1 MKAGYILRVRYFLA
15 HNKIR
20 VVLCQL
26 AFLVV
31 SSFILIPV
39 VFRGF
44 YLAIKLSGYSSV
56 TKENF
61 RCSGKTGND
70 HIYAAFDRIAHG
82 VHVIEPYDVCCAV

>member
-61 RCSGKTGND
+61 LDVLDKTGERSY
-70 HIYAAFDRIAHG
+70 I
-82 VHVIEPYDVCCAV
+82 CCF